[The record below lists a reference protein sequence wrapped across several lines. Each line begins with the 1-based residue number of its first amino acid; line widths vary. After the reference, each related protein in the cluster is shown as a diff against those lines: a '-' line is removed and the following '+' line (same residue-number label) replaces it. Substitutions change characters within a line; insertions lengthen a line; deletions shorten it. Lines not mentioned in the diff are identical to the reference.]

1 MSWSSFA
8 LVSLVVQAKDVDLR
22 SSVACGEE
30 RTACICARIDAKCK
44 FSVFGHF
51 LGHTACYAHSIYAD

>member
-30 RTACICARIDAKCK
+30 RTACICARIDVTVT
-44 FSVFGHF
+44 SVCDV
-51 LGHTACYAHSIYAD
+51 TATVMGRGLSVCL